1 VISVISVISV
11 AKFSL
16 RRNSLIKAGIIGA
29 TGYGGR
35 ELIRILSRHSEVE
48 ITSLTAKIDEPVSIS
63 EVFTSLRGKVD
74 LTCYP
79 FEGSDKIIPR
89 VDIIFLALP
98 HKVSMEIAPDFLKK
112 GKKVIDLSSDFR
124 LKDSKVYQEWYG
136 IAHEQSHLLEGSV
149 YGLPELYR
157 KEIKEASLIA
167 NPGCYPT
174 SIILALAPLVRK
186 GCDLVE
192 LEDIIIDSKTGV
204 SGAGCSPSLATHFP
218 EINENMLAYK
228 VAKHQHT
235 PEVEQELSNLSGTS
249 INVTF
254 TPHLIP
260 ITSGIFST
268 IYLKLKKNVAHEEV
282 SLLFQDFY
290 RGQPFIRLLSEGIY
304 PMVKNVVRTNYC
316 EIGWQINYR
325 TSRLIILS
333 SIDNL
338 IKGASGQAVQNMNL
352 MFGLDEG
359 HGLL

>member
-1 VISVISVISV
+1 M
-11 AKFSL
+11 
-16 RRNSLIKAGIIGA
+16 IKAGIIGA

-35 ELIRILSRHSEVE
+35 ELIRILSRHPETK
-48 ITSLTAKIDEPVSIS
+48 ITSLTAKLDEPISIS
-63 EVFTSLRGKVD
+63 EVFTSFRGKVD

-79 FEGSDKIIPR
+79 FEDTEEIVPK
-89 VDIIFLALP
+89 VDVIFLALP
-98 HKVSMEIAPDFLKK
+98 HKVSMKIVPDFLKK
-112 GKKVIDLSSDFR
+112 GKKVIDLSADFR
-124 LKDSKVYQEWYG
+124 LKDSKVYRKWYG
-136 IAHEQSHLLEGSV
+136 IAHEQSHLLKESV

-157 KEIKEASLIA
+157 KEIKGASLIA

-186 GCDLVE
+186 GHDLIE

-204 SGAGCSPSLATHFP
+204 SGAGCSPSRTTHFP

-235 PEVEQELSNLSGTS
+235 PEIEQEISNLAGEL

-268 IYLKLKKNVAHEEV
+268 IYLKLKKSVKWEDVA
-282 SLLFQDFY
+282 LLFKEFY
-290 RGQPFIRLLSEGIY
+290 SGQPFIRLLSEGMY
-304 PMVKNVVRTNYC
+304 PMVKNVVMTNYC
-316 EIGWQINYR
+316 EIGWQIDQR

-359 HGLL
+359 NGLL